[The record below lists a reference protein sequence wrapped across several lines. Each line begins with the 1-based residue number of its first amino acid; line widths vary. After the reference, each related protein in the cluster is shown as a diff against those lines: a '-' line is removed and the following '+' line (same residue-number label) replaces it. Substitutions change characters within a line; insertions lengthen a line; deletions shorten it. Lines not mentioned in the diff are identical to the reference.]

1 MISGGGDPAIKIWQ
15 WRTGRRLYDIAIEE
29 VVRPFVVIRR
39 AQRKRGYDSDGE
51 RKPPTRRWLARQ
63 RRRQAKATAA
73 ATTPSEEDAGTAPG
87 AEAEAEDVEA
97 LDEDERNGSED
108 ESVDECASPAPGSS
122 DPGEPPLGPVLVVQ
136 KIETLKI
143 DGRLVVVFSAVGCV
157 SWLCLS

>member
-1 MISGGGDPAIKIWQ
+1 MIKVWQ
-15 WRTGRRLYDIAIEE
+15 WRTGRRLYDVAIEE
-29 VVRPFVVIRR
+29 VVRPFIVILR

-63 RRRQAKATAA
+63 RRRQAKVAA
-73 ATTPSEEDAGTAPG
+73 AAITPSEEDADTTPG
-87 AEAEAEDVEA
+87 VEAEAEAEDVEDV
-97 LDEDERNGSED
+97 DEDERNGGED
-108 ESVDECASPAPGSS
+108 EAADECASPAPDSS

-136 KIETLKI
+136 MIETLKI